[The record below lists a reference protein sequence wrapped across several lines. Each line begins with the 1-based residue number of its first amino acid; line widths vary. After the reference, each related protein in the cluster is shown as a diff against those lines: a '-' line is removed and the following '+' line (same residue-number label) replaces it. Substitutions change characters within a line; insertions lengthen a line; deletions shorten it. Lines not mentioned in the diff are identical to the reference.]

1 VLPVPWR
8 GWLRLVGIGLLTAAT
23 FGMPAPAEAGNVP
36 TSITSTYELLPDLHR
51 VHVTVVHTVTNQIPS
66 TTSGNVTTDY
76 YIDSSQFNVDP
87 VGGNYTV
94 STPGGGAGIRV
105 THKEGF
111 LSTAT
116 VTFPA
121 VYYGQSRTITV
132 GYDLI
137 SGTPRSGFTHRAGM
151 AYANF
156 CAFPGGA
163 YTGDPEA
170 MTILIPER
178 FEVEQ
183 YDGEELTRSTANGKI
198 VLSSGSAPVPDD
210 PAWHGACVEA
220 VDEDAFTATEHTSPS
235 GIAVT
240 AKSWP
245 EDTAWQQ
252 AVSDEVGPTL
262 DELEVAIGR
271 PPDSDTITV
280 QEVIAEELSGY
291 AGVFDPTDGIAR
303 VSEDALDPLVAAHE
317 LAHAWFNDHFTVENW
332 LWEGYAEYYGRLVTE
347 TDTCTV
353 AEIEATG
360 AEATLSSW
368 GYLPPIPTDADFA
381 LVDAQYAT
389 ACYVVTE
396 VADRIGDE
404 AMQEI
409 TTAVDELEIPYLGEG
424 EPEEH
429 HGPLDWRKWLDL
441 ADERGMVPAG
451 EEDLDWLQDLLGEY
465 GAAPDDAALTD
476 RSEARA
482 AYHELLADSAP
493 WSAPYA
499 IRDPMSHW
507 QFDKASANIATAVEV
522 DAAHDEAVELVPEL
536 ADSTVVEDAYESA
549 GVADD
554 LGEALD
560 TAEEEADAA
569 AAVADAV
576 AAAEAERNPIE
587 AVGLLGADLATDA
600 AAAVD
605 DLVAGDYDEA
615 TSTAED
621 TSKAGAEAGLGGGLR
636 LGGLLLVLAV
646 AGGGIWF
653 WRRRRAAQAALA
665 EGPEDSADEAADE
678 VGSKAAADT
687 PDATDAPAD
696 ISTATSGTSNGPDA
710 DDSVVSSEAE
720 NSDADSG
727 DDTD

>member
-1 VLPVPWR
+1 MVPVPWR
-8 GWLRLVGIGLLTAAT
+8 GWLRLVGIAALSGATLGL
-23 FGMPAPAEAGNVP
+23 PAPVEAGNVP
-36 TSITSTYELLPDLHR
+36 TSITTTYELLPELHR
-51 VHVTVVHTVTNQIPS
+51 VHVTVVHKVTNQIPS

-76 YIDSSQFNVDP
+76 FIDESQFNVDP
-87 VGGNYTV
+87 VGANFAV

-105 THKEGF
+105 THKEGY

-121 VYYGQSRTITV
+121 VFYGQSRTITTT
-132 GYDLI
+132 YDLI
-137 SGTPRSGFTHRAGM
+137 SGAPRSGFTHRAGM

-183 YDGEELTRSTANGKI
+183 YDGDELTRSTANGKI

-220 VDEDAFTATEHTSPS
+220 VDEAAFTATEHTSPS

-262 DELEVAIGR
+262 DELETAIGR
-271 PPDSDTITV
+271 PPDSDAITV

-291 AGVFDPTDGIAR
+291 AGEFDPTDGIAR

-332 LWEGYAEYYGRLVTE
+332 LWEGYAEYYGRLVTD
-347 TDTCTV
+347 TDACTT
-353 AEIEATG
+353 AEIKATG
-360 AEATLSSW
+360 GEATLSSW

-389 ACYVVTE
+389 ACYVVTA
-396 VADRIGDE
+396 VADRVGDE

-409 TTAVDELEIPYLGEG
+409 TAAVEELEIPYLGEG

-441 ADERGMVPAG
+441 ADERGLVPAG
-451 EEDLDWLQDLLGEY
+451 EEDLDWLQNLLTEY
-465 GAAPDDAALTD
+465 GAATGESALDA
-476 RSEARA
+476 RSGARA
-482 AYHELLADSAP
+482 AYHQLLADSAP

-499 IRDPMSHW
+499 IRDPLSHW
-507 QFDKASANIATAVEV
+507 QFDEASENIATAVEI
-522 DAAHDEAVELVPEL
+522 DAAHDEAVELVPDA
-536 ADSTVVEDAYESA
+536 ADSTVVEDAYEAA
-549 GVADD
+549 GVGDD
-554 LGEALD
+554 LAEALD
-560 TAEEEADAA
+560 TAEAEADAA
-569 AAVADAV
+569 ASVADAV
-576 AAAEAERNPIE
+576 VAAEADRNPLE
-587 AVGLLGADLATDA
+587 AVGLVGEDLAADA
-600 AAAVD
+600 DAAVD
-605 DLVAGDYDEA
+605 QLVDGDFDEA
-615 TSTAED
+615 TATAEA
-621 TSKAGAEAGLGGGLR
+621 TSKTGADATVSGALRMGGLAAGVAVVGGG
-636 LGGLLLVLAV
+636 VY
-646 AGGGIWF
+646 W
-653 WRRRRAAQAALA
+653 WRRRRAPKAEPAEQVDAALA
-665 EGPEDSADEAADE
+665 EDSPRPTDSAEEDAAEAASEPASEETDQPGLAAEDE
-678 VGSKAAADT
+678 DPG
-687 PDATDAPAD
+687 
-696 ISTATSGTSNGPDA
+696 
-710 DDSVVSSEAE
+710 EA
-720 NSDADSG
+720 
-727 DDTD
+727 